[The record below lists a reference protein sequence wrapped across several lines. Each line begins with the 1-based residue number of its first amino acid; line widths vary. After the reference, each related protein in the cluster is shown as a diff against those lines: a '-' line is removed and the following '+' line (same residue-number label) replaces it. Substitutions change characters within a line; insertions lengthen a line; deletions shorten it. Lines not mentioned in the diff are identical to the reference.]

1 LFGTVMGMMGAF
13 GKLANQ
19 ANVSPDVL
27 ASDISFALIT
37 TACGLAIAI
46 PLILLTASIN
56 IRIRRMEDLV
66 AAGLNQVLDTLR
78 DAMAAAVSAPPSRPT
93 A

>member
-1 LFGTVMGMMGAF
+1 MGAF
-13 GKLANQ
+13 GKLAN
-19 ANVSPDVL
+19 AKNVSPDVL

-78 DAMAAAVSAPPSRPT
+78 DSMTSSSSGTPA
-93 A
+93 